1 MALQN
6 SGQITLGEIA
16 AEYGGNEPH
25 QLSEYY
31 DAAQG
36 VPASGEIQ
44 IGADFYGTQDFDPN
58 APGHTYTNTGSG
70 SWSYNIPDGATNMR
84 LEMVGGGGGG
94 GTSSYADGAGPGQ
107 HGNATNASLSGTGSW
122 QANGGTRGS
131 GGHSN
136 GGQAGGP
143 GGNSS
148 GPGINTTYSQGGN
161 TGNGGH
167 NGPPGNGG
175 TINNGNRS
183 TPPFSGQGHGGAGGR
198 GGGGGGT
205 GGYMDTGFDALPTGT
220 GRSISGNI
228 GTGGAGDCTIRDG
241 CASGG
246 SNGAVYITF
255 T

>member
-16 AEYGGNEPH
+16 SEFGGNEPH
-25 QLSEYY
+25 QISEYY
-31 DAAQG
+31 DAASG
-36 VPASGEIQ
+36 IPASGEIQ
-44 IGADFYGTQDFDPN
+44 IGADFYGTQSFDPN

-94 GTSSYADGAGPGQ
+94 GCGATADGASPGIP
-107 HGNATNASLSGTGSW
+107 GNATNASLSGTGSW
-122 QANGGTRGS
+122 NANGGLRGN
-131 GGHSN
+131 GGFSN
-136 GGQAGGP
+136 GGMPGGP

-148 GPGINTTYSQGGN
+148 GPGIAIQYSQSGGTGSGGWNGGGGN
-161 TGNGGH
+161 
-167 NGPPGNGG
+167 PG

-183 TPPFSGQGHGGAGGR
+183 NPPFSGQGHGGAAFR
-198 GGGGGGT
+198 GGGGGGS
-205 GGYMDTGFDALPTGT
+205 GGYMDTGFDALPSGS